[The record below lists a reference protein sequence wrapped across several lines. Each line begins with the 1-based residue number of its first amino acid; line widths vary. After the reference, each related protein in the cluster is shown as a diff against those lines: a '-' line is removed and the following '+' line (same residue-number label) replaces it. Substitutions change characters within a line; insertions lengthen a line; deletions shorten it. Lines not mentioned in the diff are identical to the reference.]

1 MGNGDETRLGAE
13 DLQSYPDILLVW
25 GPTDALTGA
34 ADLYVAPAEGTA
46 VRSLRRWPR
55 RPDQGLSRP
64 YGAFDAL
71 WSPNRDAIAVELG
84 VWDESDPRSRIALM
98 DSFGRDLRIITPRGD
113 AYLNAWS
120 SDGKRVVVRQGG
132 GYGKFLSLPVAGGP
146 SKPLRIVG
154 SRHLG
159 VVDWSPD
166 GTRIAANV
174 GGRGIVVANADGS
187 DVTRVTRD
195 GVSPHWSPDGRWILF
210 THRTYDGET
219 DEETDSNV
227 FKISAN
233 GREKRQ
239 LTTDGSS
246 EALDWS
252 PDGTLVLFRRCCEA
266 AEGEPNTAGRTLWV
280 MDADGKRQTRLPF
293 NREGWDVLSA
303 DWGR

>member
-1 MGNGDETRLGAE
+1 MGNGDETPLGAK

-34 ADLYVAPAEGTA
+34 ADLYVAPAGGTA

-55 RPDQGLSRP
+55 RPDRGLSRP
-64 YGAFDAL
+64 YGAFDAI
-71 WSPNRDAIAVELG
+71 WSPNRDSIAVELG
-84 VWDESDPRSRIALM
+84 VWAESDPRSRIALI
-98 DSFGRDLRIITPRGD
+98 DPLGRDLQIITPGD
-113 AYLNAWS
+113 DVYLYGWS
-120 SDGKRVVVRQGG
+120 GDGVSVIAREAGFVGR
-132 GYGKFLSLPVAGGP
+132 FRALPVAGGP
-146 SKPLRIVG
+146 AIPLRIAG

-166 GTRIAANV
+166 GTRIAAYV
-174 GGRGIVVANADGS
+174 GQGIVTMNADGS

-210 THRTYDGET
+210 TRRTYDEET
-219 DEETDSNV
+219 DEETASNV
-227 FKISAN
+227 FKIRAN
-233 GREKRQ
+233 GQEERQ

-252 PDGTLVLFRRCCEA
+252 PDGRFVLFRRCCEA
-266 AEGEPNTAGRTLWV
+266 AEAKPRTEGRTLWV
-280 MDADGKRQTRLPF
+280 MDAEGKRQTRLHF
-293 NREGWDVLSA
+293 NKEGWDVLSA